1 MSDEEEEEMIRQ
13 FLILHQFLMLHQYDE
28 EKEMEEEMIRQFLI
42 LHQYDRA
49 ADDYR
54 MYDQAIWQIPSVS
67 ITITS
72 DVFAVAFG
80 FIKTNYVIMGTVLI
94 LGGIF
99 DLTLLIALSK
109 HRLFQDAR
117 AHLMDKI
124 EKEFGIENIPTDTKK
139 VLDFLKERGHK
150 HLSIEWFRRRRG
162 FTWLFWT
169 NFILFIALFAIGIY
183 YFSIGIYYFIYYFVH

>member
-1 MSDEEEEEMIRQ
+1 MSDEEEEKMV
-13 FLILHQFLMLHQYDE
+13 
-28 EKEMEEEMIRQFLI
+28 RQFLI

-72 DVFAVAFG
+72 VVFAVAFG
-80 FIKTNYVIMGTVLI
+80 FIKTNYIIMGTVLI

-109 HRLFQDAR
+109 HRLFQDVR
-117 AHLMDKI
+117 AHWMNKI
-124 EKEFGIENIPTDTKK
+124 EKEMGIGNIPTETNQA
-139 VLDFLKERGHK
+139 LDFLEERGHK
-150 HLSIEWFRRRRG
+150 HLSIEWFRKRRG
-162 FTWLFWT
+162 FRYLFWT
-169 NFILFIALFAIGIY
+169 NFILFIALL
-183 YFSIGIYYFIYYFVH
+183 SIGIYYIIYYFVH